1 MDITNP
7 FFIAAAVGA
16 VFGLFLSVIFGIYN
30 KPTADVFARSI
41 FGVSTNS
48 FLNLMTV
55 SMLIIYIC
63 ILGAMAFVVK
73 DGGYPIEHPIAFSIE
88 TIVVALVPALLYVGI
103 AWGRG
108 GSLSN
113 ITLWKHFSAI
123 FFKFAVTSVLLQY
136 SGYYRYFFPAKLA

>member
-1 MDITNP
+1 MDLTNP
-7 FFIAAAVGA
+7 FFIAAVVGA
-16 VFGLFLSVIFGIYN
+16 VFGIVLSVLFGIYN
-30 KPTADVFARSI
+30 KPTADLFARSI

-73 DGGYPIEHPIAFSIE
+73 DGGFPLENPITFSLE
-88 TIVVALVPALLYVGI
+88 TFMVALVPSLLYVGM

-108 GSLSN
+108 GSLSS